1 MIKCVIDS
9 YDEDAGAKS
18 NDATKTIPTNF
29 NEKSIAGKTTG
40 TIKLV

>member
-1 MIKCVIDS
+1 MIDS

-29 NEKSIAGKTTG
+29 NEKNIAGKTTG
-40 TIKLV
+40 TIKVV